1 MSWDDSSR
9 PAGSVL
15 GWTPVSAFDSRAKQ
29 RERVLATTQSVST
42 PIAVLSASPPPS
54 AMNSAPPLRLVRA
67 RRRRSKRPR
76 HPVCPYN
83 ESGTAARALLRSARG
98 GVPCPMRFRWRTNSR
113 DALLSSRGPLRG
125 SAAQQTVSL
134 GSEARALRRA
144 AARSFTANPG
154 LQRGKGLR
162 CPCVAHLSARYR
174 AVLAKTRLECLIR
187 ERTHRGL

>member
-1 MSWDDSSR
+1 MSD
-9 PAGSVL
+9 A
-15 GWTPVSAFDSRAKQ
+15 VSMADEFQGCVAF
-29 RERVLATTQSVST
+29 VT
-42 PIAVLSASPPPS
+42 
-54 AMNSAPPLRLVRA
+54 
-67 RRRRSKRPR
+67 
-76 HPVCPYN
+76 
-83 ESGTAARALLRSARG
+83 
-98 GVPCPMRFRWRTNSR
+98 
-113 DALLSSRGPLRG
+113 GPLRG